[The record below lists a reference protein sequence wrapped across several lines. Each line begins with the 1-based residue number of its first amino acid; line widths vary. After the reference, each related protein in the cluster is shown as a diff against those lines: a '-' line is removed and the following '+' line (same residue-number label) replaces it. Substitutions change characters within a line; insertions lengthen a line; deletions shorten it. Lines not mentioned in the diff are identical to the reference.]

1 MKSRGDSRLRR
12 CDMVSDTEEWSEG
25 IIQEK
30 QKTCSSMR
38 EREMIANTNTPALLC
53 RLSFHHCPSGEIKSQ
68 VISKHH
74 YIQINWTVKFCSILP
89 QRSRSKI
96 NSLILFRWRCSH
108 LLLIRFKELTSGP
121 GFPGSP
127 LSPWSPGRPGNPSG
141 PWTILR
147 HWKDI

>member
-1 MKSRGDSRLRR
+1 MKSQGDSSLRHGEWHR
-12 CDMVSDTEEWSEG
+12 RMIRRHHPGETKDML
-25 IIQEK
+25 IN
-30 QKTCSSMR
+30 
-38 EREMIANTNTPALLC
+38 EREMIVNTNTPALLC

-68 VISKHH
+68 VILKHH

-96 NSLILFRWRCSH
+96 SSLILFRWRCSH

-127 LSPWSPGRPGNPSG
+127 LSPGSPGRPGNPSR
-141 PWTILR
+141 PWTILWHR
-147 HWKDI
+147 KDI